1 MLRWGGREVILTVKQ
16 LANFLGLLTA
26 LACATAGRAQT
37 TGTIVG
43 TVTDPSG
50 LAVPGAKVTAILEE
64 TRAARSTVS
73 NPSGNYEFAAMQVGH
88 YTVNVEAHGFTSYEA
103 TAIEVTLGHVVVVD
117 ARLAIGTTTQ
127 VITTTAQA
135 PIVETTSTQIGA
147 VMDSRSIVDLPLNAR
162 DAYQLLQL
170 QPGVQSQVGSD
181 LFYGS
186 DQTGSVSVNGGR
198 GRSNNFMVNGGDAN
212 DQFANLPE
220 IQPSPDT
227 IQEFR
232 VLTNTFDAEFG
243 RNSGSVIDVVA
254 KSGTNKVHGDVYEFL
269 RNKVLNSRG
278 FFDTEKPAFI
288 QNQFGGTLGGPIK
301 KDTTFIFG
309 SYEGRRIREGTPS
322 DVVTVP
328 SLAER
333 GGDFSGVGAFTGTLS
348 DANVAS
354 ILNQRPGCAA
364 AAKAEGGT
372 TIAAGASYAS
382 IFPNSQVPASCF
394 DQTAL
399 DLMNQFVPTP
409 NLGANQ
415 FQTVPTSSTRQDQ
428 FSVKIDHKIRD
439 TQQLA
444 LYYFFND
451 NTQSEPFSF
460 FQAAGASVPG
470 FGANFAT
477 RAQQANLTYTWLIS
491 PTTVNEFR
499 ATYSREGQAKLDQPV
514 QTNLVQDSC
523 VTVPASQCFSDPN
536 NPSLGITPDLGSKFE
551 GVPFITV
558 TGGFVIGNN
567 FEGQLPQF
575 GNTFQWADNL
585 SKVVGTHTLKFGA
598 DVRRM
603 QFNQLLY
610 FNVNGNFT
618 FSGGGAN
625 DPGLIN
631 SAGNS
636 DLFPNYLLGLPDTY
650 SQGSAQLE
658 AIRDTSLYLYA
669 QDSWKIK
676 PDVTLNYGLRWE
688 LNTPLADLHNRIQTF
703 RPGQATTTYP
713 CELSAASAQSLGL
726 GNTATSCNPGSAGQS
741 VFPLGL
747 VVPGDQGV
755 PPGLT
760 QTYYKAFG
768 PRIGLAWGPSATDGW
783 LAKLTGGPGKSSIRT
798 GFGIFYNPIEQ
809 LVLEQFSAEPPFGGS
824 SSISSDLFNL
834 PYELQN
840 GSTVPNP
847 FHGIL
852 NPTPGQPVDW
862 STFRPLLL
870 YGQFLPHLRS
880 QYAEQYNVTLQREL
894 ARDTV
899 LQVAYVGSE
908 GHRLLITHDLNYS
921 QAQPCLDLIS
931 LSNANPNAVLSG
943 PGGSP
948 TTCGSFGEDTEFYVP
963 AGAIPAGFTL
973 HLPYGSVPAVT
984 GPNSSPITLVGLR
997 KYSSPFCQP
1006 TTGAGCPPDGVPVF
1020 GSIFAEDTIGNSNYN
1035 SLQASVEKRFSHGFQ
1050 FQGAY
1055 TWSKSFDYGS
1065 SFEDILDPLDF
1076 AKSYALSQF
1085 DARNRLVF
1093 SYDWQLPV
1101 PKLDGAAGKIADGWS
1116 LSGIITFQSGFPIRI
1131 TDSADNELENSF
1143 DFLTP
1148 GEPDLVGKFR
1158 RLNPRAPGNFAFD
1171 PAAFADPGPVG
1182 VIGSS
1187 PRTICCGPGIN
1198 NFDVAFLKDTI
1209 ITEKTRL
1216 QFRAEFFNL
1225 FNHAQFVN
1233 PAPTGGVASAD
1244 FNSSQFGTVVQV
1256 RDPRLIQFALKF
1268 IF

>member
-1 MLRWGGREVILTVKQ
+1 MTPRRLLDFVRL
-16 LANFLGLLTA
+16 LAALLCTGVV
-26 LACATAGRAQT
+26 LAQT
-37 TGTIVG
+37 TGTLRG
-43 TVTDPSG
+43 TVMDPSG
-50 LAVPGAKVTAILEE
+50 LAVPGARVTATLEE
-64 TRAARSTVS
+64 TQTARSTS
-73 NPSGNYEFAAMQVGH
+73 SGASGTYEFASLPVGQ
-88 YTVNVEAHGFTSYEA
+88 YTVTVEATGFRSHVA
-103 TAIEVTLGHVVVVD
+103 NGIEVTLGHVTVVD
-117 ARLAIGTTTQ
+117 ARLQLGATTQ
-127 VITTTAQA
+127 VITTMAEA
-135 PIVETTSTQIGA
+135 PVVETTSTQLGA
-147 VMDSRSIVDLPLNAR
+147 VMDSRSVVDLPLNAR
-162 DAYQLLQL
+162 DTYQLLQL

-243 RNSGSVIDVVA
+243 RNSGSVIDVVT
-254 KSGTNKVHGDVYEFL
+254 KSGTNKFHGDAYEFL

-278 FFDTEKPAFI
+278 FFDTQKPAFI

-301 KDTTFIFG
+301 KDKTFFFG
-309 SYEGRRIREGTPS
+309 SYEGRRIRQGISS

-333 GGDFSGVGAFTGTLS
+333 TGDFSGVGAFTGTLT
-348 DANVAS
+348 DVNVAS
-354 ILNQRPGCAA
+354 ILNQRPGCASA
-364 AAKAEGGT
+364 AAAEGGAP
-372 TIAAGASYAS
+372 IAAGASYSS
-382 IFPNSQVPASCF
+382 IFPNSKIPTACF

-399 DLMNQFVPTP
+399 DLMNQFVPQS
-409 NLGANQ
+409 NLGTNQ
-415 FQTVPTSSTRQDQ
+415 FQSVPTSSARQDQ
-428 FSVKIDHKIRD
+428 FSVKIDHRISES
-439 TQQLA
+439 QQLA
-444 LYYFFND
+444 AYYFFND
-451 NTQSEPFSF
+451 SFQFEPFSF

-477 RAQQANLTYTWLIS
+477 RAQQLNLTHTWVIS

-499 ATYSREGQAKLDQPV
+499 ATYSREGQAKLDQAV
-514 QTNLVQDSC
+514 HTNLVQDSC
-523 VTVPASQCFSDPN
+523 VTVPASQCFSDPG
-536 NPSLGITPDLGSKFE
+536 NPSLGITPFLGSKFE

-585 SKVVGTHTLKFGA
+585 SKVVGTHTLKFGG
-598 DVRRM
+598 DVRRQ

-610 FNVNGNFT
+610 FNVNGDFT
-618 FSGGGAN
+618 FYGGGAN
-625 DPGLIN
+625 DPGLVN
-631 SAGNS
+631 ANGNS

-658 AIRDTSLYLYA
+658 AVRSTSLYLYA
-669 QDSWKIK
+669 QDSWKVK
-676 PDVTLNYGLRWE
+676 PSITLNYGLRWE
-688 LNTPLADLHNRIQTF
+688 LNTPIADRFNRIQTF

-726 GNTATSCNPGSAGQS
+726 GSSATSCNPGSPGES

-747 VVPGDQGV
+747 VVPGDKGI

-760 QTYYKAFG
+760 QTYYKSFA
-768 PRIGLAWGPSATDGW
+768 PRIGFAWSPGATEGW

-798 GFGIFYNPIEQ
+798 GFGVFYNPIEQ

-834 PYELQN
+834 PFELQN

-852 NPTPGQPVDW
+852 SPPPGQAQDW
-862 STFRPLLL
+862 SLFRPIVLF
-870 YGQFLPHLRS
+870 GQFLPHLRS
-880 QYAEQYNVTLQREL
+880 QYAEQYNLTLQREFG
-894 ARDTV
+894 RDTV
-899 LQVAYVGSE
+899 VQLGYVGSE
-908 GHRLLITHDLNYS
+908 GHRLLVTHDLNYS
-921 QAQPCLDLIS
+921 QAQTCLDL
-931 LSNANPNAVLSG
+931 NTVLG
-943 PGGSP
+943 AG
-948 TTCGSFGEDTEFYVP
+948 TCGPFAEDSQFIVP
-963 AGAIPAGFTL
+963 AGAIPAGFKF
-973 HLPYGSVPAVT
+973 HLPYGPVPAVT
-984 GPNSSPITLVGLR
+984 GPNANPITLVGLR
-997 KYSSPFCQP
+997 QYSSPFCQP
-1006 TTGAGCPPDGVPVF
+1006 TTGGGCPPDGVPVF
-1020 GSIFAEDTIGNSNYN
+1020 GSIFAQDTIGNSNYN
-1035 SLQASVEKRFSHGFQ
+1035 SLQASVEKHFSRGLQ
-1050 FQGAY
+1050 FQAAY

-1076 AKSYALSQF
+1076 ARSYALSQF
-1085 DARNRLVF
+1085 DARNRFVF
-1093 SYDWQLPV
+1093 SYDWHLPV
-1101 PKLDGAAGKIADGWS
+1101 PKLGGIAGKAADGWS
-1116 LSGIITFQSGFPIRI
+1116 LSGILTFQSGFPIRI
-1131 TDSADNELENSF
+1131 TDSADNELQNSF

-1158 RLNPRAPGNFAFD
+1158 RLDPRGPGNFAFD
-1171 PAAFADPGPVG
+1171 PSAFAAPAQLG

-1187 PRTICCGPGIN
+1187 PRAMCCGPGIN
-1198 NFDVAFLKDTI
+1198 DLDFAFLKDTG

-1244 FNSSQFGTVVQV
+1244 FNSSAFGTVVRA

>member
-1 MLRWGGREVILTVKQ
+1 MTIKRLPNFVYLLAALT
-16 LANFLGLLTA
+16 
-26 LACATAGRAQT
+26 CAGAARAQT
-37 TGTIVG
+37 TGTLRG

-50 LAVPGAKVTAILEE
+50 LAVPGARITATMEE
-64 TRAARSTVS
+64 TRATRLTTSG
-73 NPSGNYEFAAMQVGH
+73 PSGGYEFASLQVGH
-88 YTVNVEAHGFTSYEA
+88 YSVTVEAAGFKSYTA
-103 TAIEVTLGHVVVVD
+103 TGIEVTLGHVIVVD
-117 ARLAIGTTTQ
+117 SRLELGATTQ
-127 VITTTAQA
+127 VITTTAEA
-135 PIVETTSTQIGA
+135 PIVETTSTQLGA
-147 VMDSRSIVDLPLNAR
+147 VMDSRSVVDLPLNAR
-162 DAYQLLQL
+162 DTYQLLQL

-232 VLTNTFDAEFG
+232 VLTNNFDAEFG
-243 RNSGSVIDVVA
+243 RNSGSVIDVVT
-254 KSGTNKVHGDVYEFL
+254 KSGTNQFHGDVYEFL

-278 FFDTEKPAFI
+278 FFDTEKPDFK
-288 QNQFGGTLGGPIK
+288 QNQFGGTLGGPVK
-301 KDTTFIFG
+301 KDTTFFFG
-309 SYEGRRIREGTPS
+309 SYEGRRIRQGTSS

-333 GGDFSGVGAFTGTLS
+333 GGDFSGVGAFAGTLT

-354 ILNQRPGCAA
+354 IMNQRPGCSSAVS
-364 AAKAEGGT
+364 AEGGVP
-372 TIAAGASYAS
+372 IASGAAYSG
-382 IFPNSQVPASCF
+382 IFPNSQIPSACF

-399 DLMNQFVPTP
+399 DLMNQFVPSP
-409 NLGANQ
+409 NIGTNQ
-415 FQTVPTSSTRQDQ
+415 FQAVPTSSIRQDQ
-428 FSVKIDHKIRD
+428 FSVKIDHKI
-439 TQQLA
+439 TNSQQLA
-444 LYYFFND
+444 AYYFFND
-451 NTQSEPFSF
+451 SFQSEPFSF

-470 FGANFAT
+470 FGANFGT
-477 RAQQANLTYTWLIS
+477 RAQQINLTHTWLIS

-514 QTNLVQDSC
+514 RTNLVQDSC
-523 VTVPASQCFSDPN
+523 VTVPASQCFSDPS
-536 NPSLGITPDLGSKFE
+536 NPPLGITPFLGSKFE

-558 TGGFVIGNN
+558 TGGFVIGDN

-585 SKVVGTHTLKFGA
+585 SKVVGTHTLKFGT
-598 DVRRM
+598 DVRRQ

-610 FNVNGNFT
+610 FNVNGDFT

-625 DPGLIN
+625 DPALTDAN
-631 SAGNS
+631 GNS

-658 AIRDTSLYLYA
+658 AVRNTSLYLYA

-676 PDVTLNYGLRWE
+676 PSVTLNYGLRWE
-688 LNTPLADLHNRIQTF
+688 LNTPIADRYNRIQTF

-726 GNTATSCNPGSAGQS
+726 GNTATSCNPGSAGES

-747 VVPGDQGV
+747 VVPGDKGI

-760 QTYYKAFG
+760 QTYYKSFA
-768 PRIGLAWGPSATDGW
+768 PRLGLAWSPGATDGW
-783 LAKLTGGPGKSSIRT
+783 LAKITGGPGKTSIRT
-798 GFGIFYNPIEQ
+798 GFGLFYNPIEQ

-834 PYELQN
+834 PFELQN
-840 GSTVPNP
+840 GTSVPNP
-847 FHGIL
+847 FHGVL
-852 NPTPGQPVDW
+852 SPPPGQAQDW
-862 STFRPLLL
+862 SLFRPILLF
-870 YGQFLPHLRS
+870 GQFLPHLRS
-880 QYAEQYNVTLQREL
+880 QYSEQYNLTLQREIG
-894 ARDTV
+894 RNIV
-899 LQVAYVGSE
+899 LQVGYVGSQ
-908 GHRLLITHDLNYS
+908 GHRLLVTHDLNYS
-921 QAQPCLDLIS
+921 QAQTCLDL
-931 LSNANPNAVLSG
+931 NTVL
-943 PGGSP
+943 GGG
-948 TTCGSFGEDTEFYVP
+948 TCGPFGEDSQFIIP
-963 AGAIPAGFTL
+963 AGAIPPGFTF
-973 HLPYGSVPAVT
+973 HLPYGSVPTVT
-984 GPNSSPITLVGLR
+984 GPNANPITLVGLR
-997 KYSSPFCQP
+997 QYSSPFCQP
-1006 TTGAGCPPDGVPVF
+1006 TTGAGCPQDGVPVF
-1020 GSIFAEDTIGNSNYN
+1020 GSIFAQDTIGNSNYN
-1035 SLQASVEKRFSHGFQ
+1035 SLQASVEKRFSHGLQ
-1050 FQGAY
+1050 FQAAY

-1076 AKSYALSQF
+1076 ARSYSLSQF
-1085 DARNRLVF
+1085 DARNRFVF

-1101 PKLDGAAGKIADGWS
+1101 PKLNGAAGKIADGWS

-1131 TDSADNELENSF
+1131 TDSADNELQNSF

-1148 GEPDLVGKFR
+1148 GEPNLVGKFR
-1158 RLNPRAPGNFAFD
+1158 RLDPRGPGNLAFD
-1171 PAAFADPGPVG
+1171 PTAFADPGPIG
-1182 VIGSS
+1182 VIGTS

-1198 NFDVAFLKDTI
+1198 NFDVAFLKDTK

-1216 QFRAEFFNL
+1216 QLRAEFFNA

-1233 PAPTGGVASAD
+1233 PAPIGGAASAD
-1244 FNSSQFGTVVQV
+1244 FNSGELGTVVRA

>member
-1 MLRWGGREVILTVKQ
+1 VTIKRLPNFACF
-16 LANFLGLLTA
+16 LAA
-26 LACATAGRAQT
+26 LMCAGAACAQT
-37 TGTIVG
+37 TGTLSG
-43 TVTDPSG
+43 TVMDPSG
-50 LAVPGAKVTAILEE
+50 LAVPGAKVSATLAE
-64 TRAARSTVS
+64 TQVARSTTTGA
-73 NPSGNYEFAAMQVGH
+73 SGSYEFASLQVGH
-88 YTVNVEAHGFTSYEA
+88 YSVIVEAAGFKSYA
-103 TAIEVTLGHVVVVD
+103 ANNIEVTLGHVIVVD
-117 ARLAIGTTTQ
+117 ARLELGATTQ
-127 VITTTAQA
+127 VITTTAAA
-135 PIVETTSTQIGA
+135 PIVETTSTQLGA
-147 VMDSRSIVDLPLNAR
+147 VMDSRSVVDLPLNAR
-162 DAYQLLQL
+162 DTYQLLQL

-243 RNSGSVIDVVA
+243 RNSGSVIDVVT
-254 KSGTNKVHGDVYEFL
+254 KSGTNKLHGDVYEFF

-278 FFDTEKPAFI
+278 FFDTAKPDFK

-301 KDTTFIFG
+301 KDTTFFFG
-309 SYEGRRIREGTPS
+309 SYEGRRIREGTSS

-328 SLAER
+328 TVAER
-333 GGDFSGVGAFTGTLS
+333 GGDFSGVGAFTGTLT

-364 AAKAEGGT
+364 GATAEGGAP
-372 TIAAGASYAS
+372 IAAGTAYSS
-382 IFPNSQVPASCF
+382 IFPNSKVPVACF

-399 DLMNQFVPTP
+399 DLMNQFVPQS
-409 NLGANQ
+409 NIGANQ
-415 FQTVPTSSTRQDQ
+415 FQSVPASSIRQDQ
-428 FSVKIDHKIRD
+428 FSVKIDHKISD
-439 TQQLA
+439 SQQFA
-444 LYYFFND
+444 AYYFFND
-451 NTQSEPFSF
+451 SFQFEPFSV

-470 FGANFAT
+470 FGANFGT
-477 RAQQANLTYTWLIS
+477 RAQQINLTHTWLIS

-499 ATYSREGQAKLDQPV
+499 ATYSREGQGQLDQPV
-514 QTNLVQDSC
+514 RTNLVQDSC
-523 VTVPASQCFSDPN
+523 VTVPASQCFSDPG
-536 NPSLGITPDLGSKFE
+536 NPSLGITPFLGSKVE

-558 TGGFVIGNN
+558 NGGFVIGDN

-585 SKVVGTHTLKFGA
+585 SKVIGTHTLKFGGDA
-598 DVRRM
+598 RRQ

-610 FNVNGNFT
+610 FNVNGDFT

-625 DPGLIN
+625 DPGLLDAN
-631 SAGNS
+631 GNS

-650 SQGSAQLE
+650 TQGSAQLE
-658 AIRDTSLYLYA
+658 AVRNTSLYLYV
-669 QDSWKIK
+669 QDSWKVR
-676 PDVTLNYGLRWE
+676 PSVTLNYGLRWE
-688 LNTPLADLHNRIQTF
+688 LNTPIADRFNRLQSF
-703 RPGQATTTYP
+703 RPGQATSTYP
-713 CELSAASAQSLGL
+713 CELSPASAQSLGL
-726 GNTATSCNPGSAGQS
+726 GSGATSCNPGSAGES

-747 VVPGDQGV
+747 VVPGDKGI

-760 QTYYKAFG
+760 QTYYKSFA
-768 PRIGLAWGPSATDGW
+768 PRIGVAWSPGATDGW
-783 LAKLTGGPGKSSIRT
+783 LARLTGGSGKTSIRT
-798 GFGIFYNPIEQ
+798 GFGLFYNPIEQ

-834 PYELQN
+834 PFELQN
-840 GSTVPNP
+840 GSATPNP

-852 NPTPGQPVDW
+852 SPPPGQPQDW
-862 STFRPLLL
+862 SLFRPILLF
-870 YGQFLPHLRS
+870 GQFLPHLRS
-880 QYAEQYNVTLQREL
+880 QYAEQFNLTLQREIG
-894 ARDTV
+894 RDTV
-899 LQVAYVGSE
+899 LQLGYVGSG
-908 GHRLLITHDLNYS
+908 GHRLLVTHDLNYS
-921 QAQPCLDLIS
+921 QAQSCLDL
-931 LSNANPNAVLSG
+931 NTVLG
-943 PGGSP
+943 AG
-948 TTCGSFGEDTEFYVP
+948 TCGPFGEDSQFIIP
-963 AGAIPAGFTL
+963 AGAIPAGFTF
-973 HLPYGSVPAVT
+973 HLPYGSVPTVT
-984 GPNSSPITLVGLR
+984 GPNPNPITLVGLR
-997 KYSSPFCQP
+997 QYSSPFCQP

-1035 SLQASVEKRFSHGFQ
+1035 SLQASVEKHFSHGLQ

-1055 TWSKSFDYGS
+1055 TWSKSFDSGS

-1076 AKSYALSQF
+1076 ARSYALSQF
-1085 DARNRLVF
+1085 DARNRFVF

-1131 TDSADNELENSF
+1131 TDSADNELQNSF

-1158 RLNPRAPGNFAFD
+1158 RLDPRGPGHFAFD
-1171 PAAFADPGPVG
+1171 PSAFADPGPVG

-1198 NFDVAFLKDTI
+1198 NFDVAFLKDTAV
-1209 ITEKTRL
+1209 TEKTRL

-1225 FNHAQFVN
+1225 FNHTQFVN

-1244 FNSSQFGTVVQV
+1244 FNSGAFGTVVRA